1 MFGLLLGAGDA
12 EVSESESELD
22 SELLSLSLELD
33 DDSELLS
40 LLLLSLDEL
49 ELSSEDELLL
59 EFASTVIFILDGAI
73 SSSSDDSLS
82 VLDGD
87 RDFLLNRDLASR
99 PVLVLSLTGGRL
111 TGDLLLVMG
120 DLDLDLDLC
129 LCHLGL
135 FRTGDRLYRGRGAV
149 SNLSSQLTGDI
160 DLDLLK
166 FCRGLNG
173 DLERRRPPKG
183 DLDLRLTFI
192 GDLILLLGSS
202 GKSDLIT
209 PLGAFEL

>member
-129 LCHLGL
+129 LCHFGL
-135 FRTGDRLYRGRGAV
+135 FRTGDRERERLYRGRGAV

-192 GDLILLLGSS
+192 GDLILLLGS
-202 GKSDLIT
+202 
-209 PLGAFEL
+209 